1 MGKFCEREQ
10 NYFWLSLYVTKDSF
24 YPSKKVGLRP
34 TFLEGLPD
42 SSLTKWENFVNG
54 NKIIFG
60 WLSIAL
66 WSNYSIYSDLLDWT
80 WKWENFVNG
89 NKIIFGWV
97 YEVGTKKNQEKT
109 QFASPT
115 ASLASLATQPR
126 MAFGRPGRGLRWDEL
141 SYLIKL
147 KRNLILHSVKY
158 VWIHWDTIAYDL
170 QIMSYFCQP
179 IRKSEWHLEK

>member
-97 YEVGTKKNQEKT
+97 YEVGTKKKPGKNPIR
-109 QFASPT
+109 FAHCFARFARYAAPAGLRPAGAW
-115 ASLASLATQPR
+115 ASLGLLNNSSLWIR
-126 MAFGRPGRGLRWDEL
+126 YSL
-141 SYLIKL
+141 SAINY
-147 KRNLILHSVKY
+147 SVERLLLFY
-158 VWIHWDTIAYDL
+158 RL
-170 QIMSYFCQP
+170 
-179 IRKSEWHLEK
+179 WHITC

>member
-24 YPSKKVGLRP
+24 YPSKGP
-34 TFLEGLPD
+34 NYLEGLPD

-97 YEVGTKKNQEKT
+97 YEVGTKKKPGKNPIR
-109 QFASPT
+109 FAHCFARFARYAAPAGLRPARAW
-115 ASLASLATQPR
+115 ASLGKMLVNFVFSKWKMSA
-126 MAFGRPGRGLRWDEL
+126 RGWAIIFSD
-141 SYLIKL
+141 L
-147 KRNLILHSVKY
+147 KMILGNIVF
-158 VWIHWDTIAYDL
+158 
-170 QIMSYFCQP
+170 Q
-179 IRKSEWHLEK
+179 